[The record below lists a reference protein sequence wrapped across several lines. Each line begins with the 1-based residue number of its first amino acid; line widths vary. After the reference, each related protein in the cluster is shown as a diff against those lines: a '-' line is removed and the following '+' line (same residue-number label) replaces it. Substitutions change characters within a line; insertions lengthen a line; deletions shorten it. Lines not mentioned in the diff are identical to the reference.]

1 MPALD
6 MGCFVSFD
14 NPDKLIHE
22 FGSIDLGLQMNVGMV
37 FGYNS
42 LFLKK
47 KTAYSSYIY
56 IKYRNSNTKIS
67 DLPYAFATTSR

>member
-42 LFLKK
+42 LFILKK
-47 KTAYSSYIY
+47 KLHIVVIFT
-56 IKYRNSNTKIS
+56 
-67 DLPYAFATTSR
+67 